1 MIQPWLSSVST
12 SGTKW
17 VILVTKDFRLI
28 VTPWSVKMSQKP
40 STQPARMP
48 AANLVSDVRH
58 ATRKHYSAEEKIS
71 IVLEGCHEEE
81 GIENIE
87 K

>member
-1 MIQPWLSSVST
+1 
-12 SGTKW
+12 
-17 VILVTKDFRLI
+17 
-28 VTPWSVKMSQKP
+28 MSQKP